1 MSKEVK
7 PTTGNGLE
15 TEMQV
20 LKNNNI
26 TNNSSDKKE
35 ETPLR
40 LNDNPPE
47 YNEEHLNIDH
57 ENIDKEEDDEAIDYK
72 NADDEINK
80 KLLFAQKKRLCS
92 TAILSL

>member
-20 LKNNNI
+20 LKNNDI

-35 ETPLR
+35 ETP
-40 LNDNPPE
+40 
-47 YNEEHLNIDH
+47 
-57 ENIDKEEDDEAIDYK
+57 AIQ
-72 NADDEINK
+72 NQA
-80 KLLFAQKKRLCS
+80 AS
-92 TAILSL
+92 TTLGDLDALAELKAKMQGK